1 MDKKVW
7 VNKAQREDAKRQI
20 ALVSL
25 WLTFD
30 MDIAP
35 VQLDLALTYLEMFRK
50 ERRSEYGQKR
60 I

>member
-50 ERRSEYGQKR
+50 ERKLYGQKR